1 MKTKTKLGVAVGVLA
16 ALYIAD
22 AAYAGFRRAYV
33 NHFNKV
39 KNDAIE
45 KTVDDFVTAVVTC
58 RTITIESK
66 HHGRATVQLV
76 VTDN

>member
-1 MKTKTKLGVAVGVLA
+1 MKSRSKLGVAVGVLA

-22 AAYAGFRRAYV
+22 GAYAGFRKAYRD
-33 NHFNKV
+33 HFVKV

-58 RTITIESK
+58 KTVTIESK

-76 VTDN
+76 TDN

>member
-1 MKTKTKLGVAVGVLA
+1 MKSRTKLGVVVGVLA

-22 AAYAGFRRAYV
+22 GAYAGFRKAYRD
-33 NHFNKV
+33 HFNKV
-39 KNDAIE
+39 RNEAIE

-58 RTITIESK
+58 RTVTIESK
-66 HHGRATVQLV
+66 HNGKATVTI

>member
-1 MKTKTKLGVAVGVLA
+1 MKQKHSKLGVAVGILA

-22 AAYAGFRRAYV
+22 AAYAGFRKAYRD
-33 NHFNKV
+33 HFNKV

-58 RTITIESK
+58 KTVTIESK
-66 HHGRATVQLV
+66 HHGKATVTI

>member
-1 MKTKTKLGVAVGVLA
+1 MQRLVLA

-22 AAYAGFRRAYV
+22 GAYAGFRKAYRD
-33 NHFNKV
+33 HFNKV

-66 HHGRATVQLV
+66 HHGKATVQLV
-76 VTDN
+76 IDN